1 VIRIATVDDHTLFLR
16 GLRLLIE
23 DLDGVEL
30 LFEATDGQ
38 ALLDQLKVDVPDV
51 VLLDLQMPVMDGL
64 SALEVIKKDYPS
76 IKVILLTMHDDERL
90 IQQVLE
96 LGANGYLLK
105 NEEPSEIEKA
115 IHSVFEKDFYLNEYV
130 SKALFRSAQRKSSAK
145 LELRQHGIQIK
156 LTKREL
162 EVLDLICQEYNNAE
176 IAAQL
181 YLSVRT
187 VEAHRRNMQ
196 EKINVR
202 NAAGLVIFA
211 IRNKLVN
218 VA

>member
-16 GLRLLIE
+16 GLRLLID
-23 DLDGVEL
+23 DLNGIEL
-30 LFEATDGQ
+30 LFEATNGQ
-38 ALLDQLKVDVPDV
+38 ALLDQLKVNVPDV

-211 IRNKLVN
+211 IRNKLIN